1 MEETQVSHT
10 DERMRKNVMYPYN
23 GILFSLKTGGDS
35 GFPGSLDGKESA
47 CNAGDSGSVLG

>member
-35 GFPGSLDGKESA
+35 GFPSSLDGKESA

>member
-10 DERMRKNVMYPYN
+10 DEWIRKSVIYLYN
-23 GILFSLKTGGDS
+23 GILFSLKMEGDS

-47 CNAGDSGSVLG
+47 CNAGDSGSILG